1 MHSVP
6 IMAIIYRTR
15 FCCLCTGD
23 ASSGNC
29 PEIIRRRYS
38 FAGVQLFEQMPS
50 SEALADNTNE
60 YVLNHG

>member
-15 FCCLCTGD
+15 FGCLCTGD
-23 ASSGNC
+23 ASSGSC
-29 PEIIRRRYS
+29 PEIIPRRYS